1 MFENM
6 TRTVF
11 GLLALALLSSFFPSS
26 KGFSLTR
33 LLYSSSNQEPC
44 RNIKRK
50 NCRCRNHRELDFLLR
65 VATDPTTTDTISE
78 DKEKNLSY
86 DFISVEEAET
96 HLQRERTRYEM
107 ERSEL
112 QRLLDLQSQQLQ
124 DLAEGQL
131 GKGTEGGNNS
141 RSRGGAESQTST
153 RMVVHD
159 SSVGVI
165 NSIKKD
171 RNKCNN
177 KSDSNKKNVDTML
190 KMELLE
196 ARFRDALIDN
206 EELTRLLHDQHRE
219 YRLERA
225 ALEDQLR
232 EEQDRLDYIRDK
244 LHTERAYFETSR
256 RMLERLLGEEEQKVH
271 ELEQE
276 LLILMTREHIF
287 SEQKR
292 SLEQQQYRQEQE
304 QARKQEEEEQQHQQQ
319 RRRRRRIQLQ
329 VQEQK
334 LREYNNSY
342 NGNRN
347 NQQRQEEIG
356 MSVNPTGFSMNI
368 NDVQCPLFP

>member
-1 MFENM
+1 MLENM

-33 LLYSSSNQEPC
+33 LLHSSSNQRSC

-50 NCRCRNHRELDFLLR
+50 NYRCRNHRALYFLLR
-65 VATDPTTTDTISE
+65 VATDPTTADTISE
-78 DKEKNLSY
+78 DKEKPLSY

-159 SSVGVI
+159 SAVGVI
-165 NSIKKD
+165 NSIKKN

-177 KSDSNKKNVDTML
+177 KSDSNKKNADTML

-276 LLILMTREHIF
+276 LLMLMTREQIF

-304 QARKQEEEEQQHQQQ
+304 QARKQEEEEEEQQ

-342 NGNRN
+342 NGNGN